1 MGSKRI
7 GASRRVVVGLFL
19 FLTGASALANGI
31 MTPEYARGE
40 YRPKSMVLIPPQA
53 TVSKNKVAS
62 TEQMIE
68 EGSKLEDAAVLVLSR
83 QFAELG
89 YELNTLSVAEV
100 IADPELQTMVRN
112 VNERYDEELARM
124 GFKAKE
130 IRSRRYGLGD
140 PARILAARLGA
151 EALAIGRID
160 ASGATGGQKTMA
172 FLIGGSMGHASMS
185 VGIVAGDNGDI
196 EAFIS
201 AIDPGMS
208 PEKLAQDP
216 VGVMANLAD
225 KALKKFPAPGEAAKY
240 KKKWPQSSNR
250 EVPASIEP
258 DDQAMD
264 DLEALFGDETTVE
277 EAPNEEA
284 MEEAVDVE
292 VDVEEGDVEAAIEA
306 EIESA
311 AEEAA
316 ESGD

>member
-7 GASRRVVVGLFL
+7 GVSRRVIVGLSL
-19 FLTGASALANGI
+19 FLAGASALAQGI

-40 YRPKSMVLIPPQA
+40 YRPKTMVLIPPQA
-53 TVSKNKVAS
+53 SVSKNKVAS

-68 EGSKLEDAAVLVLSR
+68 EGSRLEDAAVLVLSK
-83 QFAELG
+83 QFADLG
-89 YELNTLSVAEV
+89 YELNSLSVAEV
-100 IADPELQTMVRN
+100 IADPELQAMVRN

-124 GFKAKE
+124 GFKVKE
-130 IRSRRYGLGD
+130 IRSRRYSLGD

-172 FLIGGSMGHASMS
+172 FLIGGSMGHAAMS

-208 PEKLAQDP
+208 PEKLEADP
-216 VGVMANLAD
+216 VGVMAKLAD
-225 KALKKFPAPGEAAKY
+225 RALTKFPAPGEAAKY
-240 KKKWPQSSNR
+240 KKRWPQSSNR
-250 EVPASIEP
+250 EVPASIAP

-264 DLEALFGDETTVE
+264 DLEALFGDEAPDEEDVSVE
-277 EAPNEEA
+277 AEA
-284 MEEAVDVE
+284 
-292 VDVEEGDVEAAIEA
+292 EEGNVEAAIEA

-311 AEEAA
+311 AEEVAEEAA
-316 ESGD
+316 ESDD